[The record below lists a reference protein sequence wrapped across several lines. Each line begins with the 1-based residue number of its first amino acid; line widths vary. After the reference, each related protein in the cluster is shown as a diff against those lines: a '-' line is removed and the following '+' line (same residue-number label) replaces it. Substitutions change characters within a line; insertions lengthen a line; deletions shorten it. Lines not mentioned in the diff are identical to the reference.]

1 MVDPF
6 NADNQV
12 VRRQPSTISTESK
25 EDNLI
30 DYSADEGRDDEENEP
45 EVPFSNLQRWNHRC
59 TRDNFILFVVF
70 LPYLL
75 YY

>member
-45 EVPFSNLQRWNHRC
+45 EVPFSNLQR
-59 TRDNFILFVVF
+59 
-70 LPYLL
+70 
-75 YY
+75 